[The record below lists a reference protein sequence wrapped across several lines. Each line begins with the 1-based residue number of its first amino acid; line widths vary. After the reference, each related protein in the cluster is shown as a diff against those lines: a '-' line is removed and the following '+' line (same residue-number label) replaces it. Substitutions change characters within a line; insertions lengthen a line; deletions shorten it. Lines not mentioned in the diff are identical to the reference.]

1 VKAQLW
7 EQDKIVERPTDNMTN
22 DEKKIHWRALKHLE
36 KDFDLD
42 KEEDEEEIEKDDE

>member
-22 DEKKIHWRALKHLE
+22 DEKKIHWRALKHL
-36 KDFDLD
+36 DLD